1 MPRSVICCTRPVAKS
16 SHAEVKARRLA
27 KKHTKEHATCLV
39 DREQHHINA
48 GTRLKGVAQL
58 RVRQATPIRIQLSL
72 EGMGSLGG
80 PIASSGWQAIR
91 RDEPDACSYALEELQ
106 ALHPDFWVYDWQG

>member
-1 MPRSVICCTRPVAKS
+1 MPGSVIRCARPVAKAS
-16 SHAEVKARRLA
+16 CAEVKAHRLA
-27 KKHTKEHATCLV
+27 KKHTKERATRLV
-39 DREQHHINA
+39 DQEQRRINA

-72 EGMGSLGG
+72 ERMGSPGG
-80 PIASSGWQAIR
+80 PVASSGWQAIR
-91 RDEPDACSYALEELQ
+91 QDEPDARSYALEELR